1 MVLPDQKVAFKIS
14 RTVAS
19 CEAIKFKSN
28 YQRWKV
34 HNNCAPLQRLELST
48 EKWRLSVIEYNSP
61 YLVCVASSVSYNSF
75 FLNEGL

>member
-28 YQRWKV
+28 YQRRKYITIV
-34 HNNCAPLQRLELST
+34 LHSKDSNYLQKSGGYQSLST
-48 EKWRLSVIEYNSP
+48 ILRIWF
-61 YLVCVASSVSYNSF
+61 A
-75 FLNEGL
+75 